1 MKKTFWIFATI
12 ILFFVGDRL
21 SGLVLKH
28 LTANSQFR
36 YARMYQGKAAADIL
50 LVGNSRGLIFYQPYI
65 EEVTGQS
72 TFNLSYNGMPIDL
85 GRVLVEDYFEKYPA
99 PKTMILDVTMCD
111 RDNDQLISGF
121 NLYTPF
127 SENLYQLLLEK
138 DKNAAIAGRLSHLY
152 LHNSEIFQRGL
163 YYYNK
168 SDEDWLLDRVI
179 NDHMV
184 KTVSGQEVD
193 SIKWHSGILDD
204 LKTIVN
210 LAKSKGTQ
218 VHLVV
223 NPYYPAYADKIPNL
237 SEFHKTMENHTGIK
251 IHNYAKSVSDLKGY
265 GDYQHLNKHGARI
278 YIDLLK
284 KDGLLK

>member
-1 MKKTFWIFATI
+1 MKKTLWIFATI

-36 YARMYQGKAAADIL
+36 YARMYQDKAQADIL

-72 TFNLSYNGMPIDL
+72 TFNVSYNGMPIDL
-85 GRVLVEDYFEKYPA
+85 GQVLVEDYFEKYDA

-111 RDNDQLISGF
+111 RTNDKLISSF

-127 SENLYQLLLEK
+127 SDNLYELILQK
-138 DKNAAIAGRLSHLY
+138 DKNSAYAGRLSHLY
-152 LHNSEIFQRGL
+152 FHNSELFQRGL

-184 KTVSGQEVD
+184 NTVDEQKVD
-193 SIKWHSGILDD
+193 SIKWTNDILVA
-204 LKTIVN
+204 LKKTVD

-223 NPYYPAYADKIPNL
+223 NPYYPPYADKIPNL
-237 SEFHKTMENHTGIK
+237 QEFYLAMEKYTGMK
-251 IHNYAKSVSDLKGY
+251 VHDFAKSVTDLKGF

-278 YIDLLK
+278 YVDLLK
-284 KDGLLK
+284 KDGLLN